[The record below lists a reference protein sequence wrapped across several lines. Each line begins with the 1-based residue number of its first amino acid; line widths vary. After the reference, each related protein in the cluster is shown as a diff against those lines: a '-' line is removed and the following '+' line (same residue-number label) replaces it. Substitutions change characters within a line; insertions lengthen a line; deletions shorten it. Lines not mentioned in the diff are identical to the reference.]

1 MDTKVLRQKILDLA
15 IRGKLV
21 PQDPNDEP
29 ASVLLERIR
38 QQKQQMVKEGK
49 LKPKDIKN
57 DSAIFVGEDNL
68 HYEKFADG
76 SVKCIEDEI
85 PFDLPEGWAW
95 ARLNQIYNFIDYRG
109 ATPNKISSGVPL
121 ITAKNVKSG
130 YIDYTIDEYISE
142 EEYWDRQQRGTSRLG
157 DVLFTTEAPL
167 GNAAIADIEKFSAGQ
182 RLITFQHYGSCVLNN
197 HTFLYFILSDFFQ
210 DQLHTRK
217 TGSTVAGIK
226 ASILKTLLLP
236 IPPIAEQDKIG
247 EKCEN
252 LLAVIEEITN
262 SKQSIISAIPKTK
275 AKILDLAIRGKLVPQ
290 DPNDEPASV
299 LLERIRAE
307 KEELIKQ
314 GKIKRD
320 KKESV
325 IFRGEDN
332 SYYLNNGTSAID
344 TSAELPFDIPASWCW
359 GKLKDIVMIN
369 PRNKL
374 DDNTD
379 VAFIPMPLIED
390 GYSGH
395 HTSEIRKWKEVKTGF
410 THFQEGDVGVA
421 KITPCFENR
430 KSVIFENLNNGY
442 GAGTTELYVFRPYG
456 KTILPQ
462 YLLAYMKSA
471 QFIEN
476 GKHSFAGAVGQQ
488 RVSKE
493 YVENVYFPIPP
504 IDEQKRIVHQL
515 TIAFEYLNVISDAL
529 T

>member
-1 MDTKVLRQKILDLA
+1 MDTKVLRQKVLDLA

-57 DSAIFVGEDNL
+57 DSVIFLGEDNL

-252 LLAVIEEITN
+252 LLALIEEITN